1 MSFEKLMTLEQQNG
15 TKASAID
22 KMFSSHPETK
32 DRIKRMSERATKDGF
47 ERPATAQTTA
57 K

>member
-47 ERPATAQTTA
+47 ERPAAEQTSA
-57 K
+57 N